1 MSLNVGT
8 VSAFA
13 TLNAKGFVDGIKTM
27 HREGVKN
34 VGLFEAR
41 LNKAGDAMTSFG
53 RKATM
58 RMTLPLVAGLT
69 AGVREAA
76 NLEGA
81 LAKFDV
87 VFRGLNEEM
96 NEWVDTFRNDF
107 PLARTEIVK
116 SAAAMQDLLVPMGV
130 NRKLASEM
138 TREWMELAGALSAF
152 NDVPIE
158 QALDAIQSGIAGQS
172 RPLRQFG
179 IDVRETVLQQTALE
193 NGLIRAGQAMSEQV
207 RQQALLIQATKQ
219 SSDAIEGLEEQKGSL
234 LWVMQGLKAD
244 VRDFAGAL
252 GKDLLPIVTELAI
265 QARGLMQS
273 FLELDESQRKNILRA
288 TLLVAVLGPVAGGL
302 AWALK
307 ITIPLVGYLT
317 GAIKGLTTAMMKNPA
332 TAIAVGI
339 TGVGVAAWN
348 TAKNVIELKNSVD
361 ELVEAGEDA
370 DLQSLI
376 DAAVKVGKEIEKI
389 DRRMRGGGRGG
400 MTNPTDEKNLERL
413 NEEYSALLVQ
423 IASIRTILRDTEVPD
438 DVIDSVEDTTDS
450 VDDLSRALMGL
461 RPRIENAFAP
471 IDEVIDI
478 MPIRKE
484 IDHIAEVMG
493 KDWIDGFDK
502 LFPAHSLGD
511 LQMRLSILR
520 EELLSATDP
529 TTVREL
535 KGAIAELEMSIDG
548 TTKGMQIAT
557 MIADDFT
564 RSFGAGM
571 ANVVVQG
578 DKLVDTLKNI
588 GKLLMSSAIQK
599 GISLLL
605 SGGLS
610 GDGFFGSGGGLFGRI
625 FGRGGQT
632 SHTGGLVQGVGN
644 QMVTAQG
651 GQYILSSAQVA
662 GLTQMGGTS
671 KNVSVNIRVPLSI
684 GDREVWE
691 ANRRYEVNV

>member
-76 NLEGA
+76 NLQGA

-96 NEWVDTFRNDF
+96 HEWVDTFRNDF

-252 GKDLLPIVTELAI
+252 GKDLLPIVTDLAN

-273 FLELDESQRKNILRA
+273 FLELDESQRKNIVRA
-288 TLLVAVLGPVAGGL
+288 TLLVAALGPVAGGL
-302 AWALK
+302 GWALK
-307 ITIPLVGYLT
+307 TTIPLVGYLT
-317 GAIKGLTTAMMKNPA
+317 GAINALTTAMMKNPA

-339 TGVGVAAWN
+339 TAAGVAAWN
-348 TAKNVIELKNSVD
+348 TAKNVIELKNSVA
-361 ELVEAGEDA
+361 ELVEAGEEA
-370 DLQSLI
+370 NLQNLI
-376 DAAVKVGKEIEKI
+376 DAAVQVDKEIEKLQ
-389 DRRMRGGGRGG
+389 RRMAGGGRGG
-400 MTNPTDEKNLERL
+400 MFSPTDLKNLDRL
-413 NEEYSALLVQ
+413 KEESTQLLLQ
-423 IASIRTILRDTEVPD
+423 IASIRQRTRDSIVPTAESD
-438 DVIDSVEDTTDS
+438 ADN
-450 VDDLSRALMGL
+450 
-461 RPRIENAFAP
+461 IESLVKAIAP
-471 IDEVIDI
+471 IKPLIESIPPISDI
-478 MPIRKE
+478 VDPIAIEAARKE
-484 IDHIAEVMG
+484 MELFSQNL
-493 KDWIDGFDK
+493 FDIVDK
-502 LFPAHSLGD
+502 WADVEFGDDFMFETGSLGAK
-511 LQMRLSILR
+511 R
-520 EELLSATDP
+520 EELAKLNAELERATDP
-529 TTVREL
+529 VR
-535 KGAIAELEMSIDG
+535 IAELKEQINELQMSIDG
-548 TTKGMQIAT
+548 TTKGLLIAT
-557 MIADDFT
+557 QFAIDFT
-564 RSFGAGM
+564 NSFGAGM

-578 DKLVDTLKNI
+578 EKLVDVLKNI
-588 GKLLMSSAIQK
+588 GRLLASQAIQT
-599 GISLLL
+599 GIRLLL
-605 SGGLS
+605 TG
-610 GDGFFGSGGGLFGRI
+610 GSGTGGLFGSI
-625 FGRGGQT
+625 FSMFRGGQT